1 MFLFQPLSF
10 IFWSNMNISGDTD
23 KRKNKIVIIF
33 CRLAHWTGRIDL
45 IFTQPSLLNKICLGC
60 GTFKDLA
67 PKSKSSCNIRQ

>member
-33 CRLAHWTGRIDL
+33 FCRLAHWTGRIDL
-45 IFTQPSLLNKICLGC
+45 IFMQPSLLSKICLGYNEI
-60 GTFKDLA
+60 
-67 PKSKSSCNIRQ
+67 SEIM